1 MQLPILEIGK
11 LKPRY
16 PIVQGG
22 MAVRVSTAP
31 LSGTVAKVGG
41 VGVIGATG
49 MEEDE
54 LRREIRQAKQL
65 AEGGIVG
72 INIMFAARKFKEMV
86 HAALEE
92 KIDVIF
98 TGAGFSREIFGWGES
113 ADVPIVSIVSSAK
126 AALLAEK
133 CGAAAVVSEGFEAG
147 GHLGTERSVNEIL
160 PEIVAAVKIPV
171 IAAGGIVDGAGMAE
185 MFKMGA
191 SGVQMGTRFVLSKE
205 CTVANEFKQ
214 AYLQA
219 QEEDVIIIKSPVG
232 FPGRALYN
240 TFIKQAETGIASK
253 ADKCA
258 ACLKSCSHDYCIM
271 RALVNSSEGKVDEGV
286 IFAGKNV
293 FKIKDILSVEEIFHQ
308 LLADF
313 EENCNTRAG

>member
-1 MQLPILEIGK
+1 LQLPILKIGN

-22 MAVRVSTAP
+22 MAVRISTAP
-31 LSGTVAKVGG
+31 LSGTVAKAGG
-41 VGVIGATG
+41 IGIIGATG
-49 MEEDE
+49 MDEDE

-86 HAALEE
+86 QVALEE

-98 TGAGFSREIFGWGES
+98 TGAGFSREIFSWGKK
-113 ADVPIVSIVSSAK
+113 AGVPIVSIVSSAK

-147 GHLGTERSVNEIL
+147 GHLGTERSINEIL

-191 SGVQMGTRFVLSKE
+191 SGVQMGTRFVLSQE
-205 CTVANEFKQ
+205 CTVADEFKQ

-219 QEEDVIIIKSPVG
+219 QEEDVVIIKSPVG

-240 TFIKQAETGIASK
+240 TFVKQIETDMASK
-253 ADKCA
+253 PDKCA

-271 RALVNSSEGKVDEGV
+271 CALENSSEGRVDEGV

-293 FKIKDILSVEEIFHQ
+293 FKIKDILSVEEIFRQ

-313 EENCNTRAG
+313 EENWNTRAG